1 MPFSTGQE
9 MSPALSPEPGQRS
22 PIQPAGVRE
31 LGRQPVGPE
40 LGLSHN
46 GTLGI
51 SGPGLAGAGSFQGDG
66 GRSFR
71 MHLVVISGLVQ

>member
-1 MPFSTGQE
+1 
-9 MSPALSPEPGQRS
+9 MSPALSPEPGQGS
-22 PIQPAGVRE
+22 PLQLAGVRG

-40 LGLSHN
+40 LGLGHN
-46 GTLGI
+46 GTLGV
-51 SGPGLAGAGSFQGDG
+51 SEPGLTGAGSFQGNG